1 MSISESET
9 AGLQELVSAA
19 LRRIF
24 DGDTMT
30 AEFHLLKIRWNL
42 NAYID
47 RERAADCASS
57 VGWPE
62 QVGGYRKTYGVN
74 GENSG

>member
-1 MSISESET
+1 
-9 AGLQELVSAA
+9 
-19 LRRIF
+19 
-24 DGDTMT
+24 MT

-62 QVGGYRKTYGVN
+62 QAGGYRKTYGVN
-74 GENSG
+74 GENPGI